1 MYGVGDD
8 GEGDDGEG
16 EAVPQVQDADDLQNM
31 QNTEKTCPKL
41 PLI

>member
-1 MYGVGDD
+1 MD

-16 EAVPQVQDADDLQNM
+16 EAVPQVQDANDIRNI
-31 QNTEKTCPKL
+31 QNTEETCIEL